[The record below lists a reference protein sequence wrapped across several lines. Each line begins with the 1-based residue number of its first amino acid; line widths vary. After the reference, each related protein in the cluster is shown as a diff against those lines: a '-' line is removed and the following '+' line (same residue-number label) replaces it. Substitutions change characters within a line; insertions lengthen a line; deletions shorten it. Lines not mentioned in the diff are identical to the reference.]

1 MDFNLPFGPWT
12 QLVRANWGG
21 FPAGLYVNP
30 DRVMLQLVFD
40 KQGDSPSGMLVSLRK
55 AFAVDGDLC
64 KAVQSQPREVTLLLK
79 HSPSGSRR
87 FAIVS
92 ATPAFVK
99 YSHDELEEAVGKQF
113 SELSVL
119 SSFMQDMGKAYK
131 VEVKDLAAVAEGEA
145 QALLGDPASFVA
157 LFNPSGAKPQSPAAA
172 AQDVARV
179 AVGVD
184 SSNKVVSLSLD
195 AACRSLVVG
204 GEEEARLQASQVLLE
219 GALLNGVPCVV
230 FDLRGAFSGL
240 AKPNS
245 STKDFARHRMVA
257 TPLGFPFREYKLGS
271 GIYVDLAFV
280 TPRLFN
286 EAFGLQ
292 GTDVGR
298 AVELAWSQNAELHS
312 LSDLSA
318 AVERLAETPEV
329 TRYVVL
335 KARRLLKVVEKRHP
349 AVFNK
354 NVASELMMPWHEGIG
369 KVFHVDLA
377 GRGDAV
383 NHLLVYSVLNA
394 IPAPKNKKLR
404 MVVCF
409 DSPAGGV
416 FPDVLR
422 AVAEAAEG
430 GIGCVLQAESEL
442 DAQPFDSAG
451 ARIELVGG
459 GEAVATVGVEK
470 PVRFTLRPSFTLP
483 FAETPPGKPREAK

>member
-12 QLVRANWGG
+12 QLVRANWAG
-21 FPAGLYVNP
+21 FPAGVYVNP
-30 DRVMLQLVFD
+30 DRVILLLVFD
-40 KQGDSPSGMLVSLRK
+40 KQGDAPSGMLVSLRK

-64 KAVQSQPREVTLLLK
+64 KAVESQPREVTLLLK
-79 HSPSGSRR
+79 HSPSGSQR
-87 FAIVS
+87 FVIVS

-99 YSHDELEEAVGKQF
+99 YSRDELEEAVGRQF

-119 SSFMQDMGKAYK
+119 SSFVQDMGKAYK
-131 VEVKDLAAVAEGEA
+131 VEVKDLAAVAESEA
-145 QALLGDPASFVA
+145 QALLGDPASFLA
-157 LFNPSGAKPQSPAAA
+157 LFNPGMKPQSSTAAV
-172 AQDVARV
+172 QEGVRV

-184 SSNKVVSLSLD
+184 SSNKVVSLPLD

-204 GEEEARLQASQVLLE
+204 GSEEARLQAAQVLLE

-292 GTDVGR
+292 GTDVGK

-318 AVERLAETPEV
+318 AVGRLAETPEV
-329 TRYVVL
+329 TRYLML
-335 KARRLLKVVEKRHP
+335 KARRLLRVVEKRHP

-369 KVFHVDLA
+369 KVFHVDLS
-377 GRGDAV
+377 GRGVAV

-409 DSPAGGV
+409 DAPAAGV

-422 AVAEAAEG
+422 AVSESAAG
-430 GIGCVLQAESEL
+430 GVGCVLQAESEL

-451 ARIELVGG
+451 ARLELVGK

-470 PVRFTLRPSFTLP
+470 PLRFTLRPSFTMP
-483 FAETPPGKPREAK
+483 FVEAPLEKPREAQ